1 MRKLTKKQV
10 ENYIKNP
17 DKCPL
22 CKGLIVVEEIKNEES
37 LMFTCEELATGKQ
50 YSVDLLEEE
59 GNEVLEID

>member
-22 CKGLIVVEEIKNEES
+22 CKGLIVVEDDFDEQGGNREVTCSQCDTRFYEIYTLIN
-37 LMFTCEELATGKQ
+37 
-50 YSVDLLEEE
+50 
-59 GNEVLEID
+59 LEIAN